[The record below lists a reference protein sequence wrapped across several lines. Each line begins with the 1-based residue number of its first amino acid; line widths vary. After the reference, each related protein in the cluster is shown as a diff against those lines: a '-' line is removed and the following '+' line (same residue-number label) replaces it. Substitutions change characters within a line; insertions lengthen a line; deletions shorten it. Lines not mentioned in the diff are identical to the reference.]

1 METSRNQTSTRRVQT
16 MRSDDSRIPASVDVL
31 IPTLKGL
38 KSEFIEHVRS
48 RIPVHC
54 LLTSSAPG
62 SARAR
67 QELME
72 RVDTDWFGF
81 IDDDV
86 SLRPEWWSTVTG
98 MIGPDVGAVEGLW
111 SYLAGDRRVHDY
123 TKAMT
128 RLAELSGRESWTD
141 RIDRAFTGDTLVR
154 TKAVQ
159 GIRMPNIPVWEDEY
173 IRMWVQ
179 KNGYRWLR
187 TPKVVCDHLR
197 RYNLRLAYE
206 TGKYGYY
213 LGRLSLKG
221 QLRRVAQLPIKVT
234 FSLAYTRNLR
244 TGSFAIEKDLKILKG
259 VLHGYVQRNGGS
271 PLYRQSQT

>member
-16 MRSDDSRIPASVDVL
+16 TRADDSRIPASVDVL
-31 IPTLKGL
+31 IPTLMGL

-54 LLTSSAPG
+54 LLTSSVAGP
-62 SARAR
+62 ARAR

-221 QLRRVAQLPIKVT
+221 QLRRVAQLPIKVL

-271 PLYRQSQT
+271 PRYRLSQT

>member
-1 METSRNQTSTRRVQT
+1 METSMNQTSTRRVQT
-16 MRSDDSRIPASVDVL
+16 TRAGDSRIPASVDVL

-54 LLTSSAPG
+54 LLTSSVAGP
-62 SARAR
+62 ARAR

-221 QLRRVAQLPIKVT
+221 QLRRVAQLPIKVL

-271 PLYRQSQT
+271 PHYPQSQT

>member
-16 MRSDDSRIPASVDVL
+16 MRSHDSRIPASVDVL

-54 LLTSSAPG
+54 LLTSSVAGP
-62 SARAR
+62 ARAR